1 MAHPK
6 RKHSHSRTLKK
17 RTHKKL
23 SLPSLSECPQCRR
36 LKPTHMVC
44 RFCGYY
50 AGREVIKIELKE
62 KKREQK

>member
-6 RKHSHSRTLKK
+6 RKHSRSRTLKK

-23 SLPSLSECPQCRR
+23 TMPALSECPQCRR
-36 LKPTHMVC
+36 LKLTHVIC
-44 RFCGYY
+44 PFCGHY

-62 KKREQK
+62 KKEQK